1 MRESATVGK
10 MGEDFACGYLVE
22 KGFRLIERNA
32 RAPWG
37 ELDIV
42 AISPDKTLV
51 FIEVKTVTE
60 GNSLALG
67 PEDEMSASK
76 MRKFQTAAYLYANS
90 HSHLIDE
97 DRGWR
102 LDVIAI
108 VKKGDVFRVEHYE
121 NV

>member
-1 MRESATVGK
+1 SMDTGMA
-10 MGEDFACGYLVE
+10 GEEFACGYLVD
-22 KGFRLIERNA
+22 KGFHIIERNA

-42 AISPDKTLV
+42 VVSPDKTLV
-51 FIEVKTVTE
+51 FVEVKTVRSD
-60 GNSLALG
+60 NVLSIN

-76 MRKFQTAAYLYANS
+76 LTKFKKAAYLYANS
-90 HSHLIDE
+90 HPKLVNE
-97 DRGWR
+97 DKGWR

-108 VKKGDVFRVEHYE
+108 TKNGATFLATHYE

>member
-1 MRESATVGK
+1 MRKSATVGK

-51 FIEVKTVTE
+51 FVEVKTVTE
-60 GNSLALG
+60 GNSLAIG

-76 MRKFQTAAYLYANS
+76 MRKFQNAAYLYANS
-90 HSHLIDE
+90 HDTLIHKDK
-97 DRGWR
+97 GWR

-108 VKKGDVFRVEHYE
+108 IKKGDVFRAKHYE